1 MNFGARQGIVLE
13 GKNSKAAE
21 RYGRGARPSGGM
33 LHAFAA
39 AALCLPFAVAPAAA
53 NPLGGEVVGGQA
65 TIATTAPNTLTI
77 QQATP
82 RAAINWQ
89 SFNIAPNETTQ
100 FVQPSSSAIALN
112 RVQAGDPSTIAG
124 RLNANGQLIL
134 TTRAGSRS
142 PAARRS
148 TSTA

>member
-1 MNFGARQGIVLE
+1 MRDML
-13 GKNSKAAE
+13 KSTRK
-21 RYGRGARPSGGM
+21 SG
-33 LHAFAA
+33 FAKSA
-39 AALCLPFAVAPAAA
+39 LGAALGVLLGFLACHEARAA

-124 RLNANGQLIL
+124 RSHRP
-134 TTRAGSRS
+134 RAQGSCES
-142 PAARRS
+142 PGR
-148 TSTA
+148 